1 MRGSWEQLAIYSSRN
16 PHIQIDNNSD
26 LPPSFISL
34 KMEFMKW
41 QATEEGKES
50 QEKMELKKT
59 NERYESRSESNSEGW
74 SESSR
79 VEKGWQHDDC
89 SLLEVLRSI
98 TQLVSIQFFRL
109 GLMSRFDLFSV
120 KREVVAAVMPTFH

>member
-1 MRGSWEQLAIYSSRN
+1 MRGSWEHLAIYSSRN
-16 PHIQIDNNSD
+16 PHIQIDNNSV

-50 QEKMELKKT
+50 REKTESKKT
-59 NERYESRSESNSEGW
+59 NGRYESRSESSEGW

-79 VEKGWQHDDC
+79 VEKGWQQDDC
-89 SLLEVLRSI
+89 SLLEALKSI
-98 TQLVSIQFFRL
+98 TQLVSIHFFLL
-109 GLMSRFDLFSV
+109 GLMLRYNLFSV
-120 KREVVAAVMPTFH
+120 KREAVAAVMPTFH

>member
-16 PHIQIDNNSD
+16 PHIHIDNNSD
-26 LPPSFISL
+26 LPPSSISL

-50 QEKMELKKT
+50 QEKKMELTKT

-79 VEKGWQHDDC
+79 VEKGFD
-89 SLLEVLRSI
+89 VLKSI
-98 TQLVSIQFFRL
+98 TQLVSIQFFLL
-109 GLMSRFDLFSV
+109 GLMSRFDLLSV